1 MKQLIVNADDL
12 GASHGTNR
20 GIVDAHVRGIV
31 TSASLLV
38 DAPASA
44 EAAMLARRASGLS
57 VGLHLDL
64 DGVLVEHVSAECERQ
79 WRRFHALCG
88 VGPTHVDTHHD
99 THRDPRLLQQVL
111 AFARELRMPL
121 RGHSTARVCSKFYG
135 QWGGETH
142 VEQISVARLTQL
154 LAEEAR
160 DGVTELTCHPGYR
173 DPDLRS
179 SYDSEREVEVRT
191 LCDPHLRTVL
201 DTENIRLISFRDL
214 PGRVVGTLALS

>member
-44 EAAMLARRASGLS
+44 EAASLARRASGLS

-64 DGVLVEHVSAECERQ
+64 DGVLVDHVPAECERQ
-79 WRRFHALCG
+79 WRRFRTLCG
-88 VGPTHVDTHHD
+88 VAPTHVDTHHN
-99 THRDPRLLQQVL
+99 THRDPRMLRQVL
-111 AFARELRMPL
+111 AFARAKGLPL
-121 RGHSTARVCSKFYG
+121 RGHSTVRVCSKFYG

-142 VEQISVARLTQL
+142 VEQISVAQLAQL
-154 LAEEAR
+154 LLEETR
-160 DGVTELTCHPGYR
+160 DGVTELTCHPGYM
-173 DPDLRS
+173 DPNLRS
-179 SYDSEREVEVRT
+179 SYASEREAEVRT
-191 LCDPHLRTVL
+191 LCDPRVRTVL
-201 DTENIRLISFRDL
+201 DSQSIRLISFRDL
-214 PGRVVGTLALS
+214 PDLVAGAATRS